1 MMKQQ
6 LSSMSAQSQS
16 DTSSLNGTRLSGR
29 DQLKAEIETIL
40 GSDCLFCGEIM
51 IKSIDQPFI
60 NDWEK
65 VNSDWQ

>member
-29 DQLKAEIETIL
+29 DQLKAEIEMIL

-51 IKSIDQPFI
+51 IKSIDEPFI

>member
-1 MMKQQ
+1 MLKQQ
-6 LSSMSAQSQS
+6 LSSMSTQPQS
-16 DTSSLNGTRLSGR
+16 DTSSLSGTKMSGR

-51 IKSIDQPFI
+51 INSIDQPFI
-60 NDWEK
+60 VDWDK